1 MLLEKLITDEK
12 KIDKEL
18 YSSGPYWDYKNSKAI
33 YEIRKKGLSEFR
45 GKNAGIGTSFADNIV
60 HDVRNELNF
69 KGRLFAKLFSF
80 PIFNKLF
87 DAQLNITNNHIENY
101 LENLKVVYKKNN
113 KVVDLIRKYRFDNTT
128 DFGCI
133 EKFQF
138 EEKEYSVRYLEMADR
153 IEKLSSIFN
162 FKNIKAFFEI
172 GGGFGANLH
181 FLLTN
186 FKNIKKVIYLDAVPN
201 IYVGT
206 EYLRYHFKDKVKDYL
221 SVKDLKE
228 IKFSN
233 NNDLEIICIPPWL
246 IEKLNVEIDHFH
258 NAASFVEMPKKVVKN
273 YIQYVF
279 KFKTKEISLISYS
292 NFNTETT
299 FNPEELNNFFNNK
312 LKISWKEFLIEDYRK
327 KLIYLTYKS

>member
-1 MLLEKLITDEK
+1 MSLI
-12 KIDKEL
+12 
-18 YSSGPYWDYKNSKAI
+18 
-33 YEIRKKGLSEFR
+33 
-45 GKNAGIGTSFADNIV
+45 
-60 HDVRNELNF
+60 LN
-69 KGRLFAKLFSF
+69 RLFAKLFSF

-101 LENLKVVYKKNN
+101 LENLKVVYKNNN
-113 KVVDLIRKYRFDNTT
+113 KVVDLIKKYKFDNTT

-279 KFKTKEISLISYS
+279 KFKTKEISLIFYS

-327 KLIYLTYKS
+327 KLIYFNIKVRKYTYLTYKL

>member
-113 KVVDLIRKYRFDNTT
+113 KVVDLIKKYKFDNTT

-312 LKISWKEFLIEDYRK
+312 LKISWKEF
-327 KLIYLTYKS
+327 

>member
-113 KVVDLIRKYRFDNTT
+113 KVVDLIKKYKFDNTT